1 MLEKRTLEAFL
12 KDSSLNQSREELE
25 RALDLEL
32 DKPEEE
38 MDTAFI
44 AEATRMLLEMRGIPE
59 EPDAAPAVAPK
70 ADSVVPMPRRK
81 TVRSWKFALV
91 AAVLCLVS
99 VLSVATVS
107 AAIFHV
113 DIISNFVQIYKDHIQ
128 IDFGNSSQPTV
139 RPGAAGKLAAEL
151 RMNGFTNVLLPSDF
165 DKGYVMEDIQYDEQD
180 GRMIASVRLRN
191 GDAIVTIELTKYDS
205 PAHMEPINVGGNAEQ
220 VKEVDAG
227 GVAVFIVDMQ
237 DYTSLLYANGS
248 TSYSIVTPYSMEQ
261 AIEIAEKMG
270 L

>member
-12 KDSSLNQSREELE
+12 KDSTLNQSREELE
-25 RALDLEL
+25 RALDFEL

-59 EPDAAPAVAPK
+59 EPDAAPAAAQRTEP
-70 ADSVVPMPRRK
+70 VVPMPRRK
-81 TVRSWKFALV
+81 TLKPWKFALI
-91 AAVLCLVS
+91 AAVICLVS

-113 DIISNFVQIYKDHIQ
+113 DILSNFVQIYKDHIQ
-128 IDFGNSSQPTV
+128 IDFGNSGQPTV
-139 RPGAAGKLAAEL
+139 KPGSVGKLAAEL
-151 RMNGFTNVLLPSDF
+151 RMNGFTDVLLPSAF
-165 DKGYVMEDIQYDEQD
+165 DKGYVMEDVQYDEQD
-180 GRMIASVRLRN
+180 DRTIASVRLRN
-191 GDAIVTIELTKYDS
+191 ADAIVTIELTKYDS
-205 PAHMEPINVGGNAEQ
+205 LAHMEPINVGGNAEQ

-227 GVAVFIVDMQ
+227 GVAVFVVDMH

-248 TSYSIVTPYSMEQ
+248 TSYSIETPYSMEQ
-261 AIEIAEKMG
+261 AIEIAEKLG